1 MAAEALHKHFQQH
14 PKRYRPRDENF
25 DVTGDFTKPKFNS
38 RKSNIYVHEF
48 FNVVQN
54 SSNWESHQNQLHRNL
69 YSHEHDG
76 HARPHKSDRIRS
88 RSFQDS
94 YIANPPSSSLKYE
107 ETPIH
112 TFSNS
117 KAQAVLK
124 SRNAIAKL
132 EESYWAHWRPN
143 KSETVKPRKTSNKA
157 HYRVIKKPHPPSQ
170 KAESSS
176 SSTDEEG
183 NVEDEEPNDQKE
195 EQGQQVEIEELTA
208 TNIEE
213 AAVQVAVEPQVK
225 KSEEIQVP
233 ADLSETVVLHTEE
246 ENKPTEPPTN
256 EETDEVKPL
265 KHTDSFILTAKRQ
278 SEEKPHYQQPR
289 CIKLFRKPVIAGSGG
304 SIVRGGS
311 YPLKSSLKK
320 EKTTIKGNIR
330 LGRPGSPIT
339 VQTNRGRKG
348 I

>member
-25 DVTGDFTKPKFNS
+25 DVTGDFTKTKFNS

-54 SSNWESHQNQLHRNL
+54 SANWESHQNQLHRNL
-69 YSHEHDG
+69 YSHEQEIG
-76 HARPHKSDRIRS
+76 HPRPHKSDRIRS

-94 YIANPPSSSLKYE
+94 YISNPHSSSLKYE
-107 ETPIH
+107 ETPTH

-124 SRNAIAKL
+124 SRNAITKL

-143 KSETVKPRKTSNKA
+143 KSEAVKPRKSNKA
-157 HYRVIKKPHPPSQ
+157 HYRVIKKPHPPPQ
-170 KAESSS
+170 KAESSL
-176 SSTDEEG
+176 SSTDED
-183 NVEDEEPNDQKE
+183 VDDEEPNELKE
-195 EQGQQVEIEELTA
+195 EEQEQQVVIEELKA
-208 TNIEE
+208 IEE
-213 AAVQVAVEPQVK
+213 PLTKRSEVELQVK

-233 ADLSETVVLHTEE
+233 ADLSETGVIHKEE
-246 ENKPTEPPTN
+246 ENKPQIN
-256 EETDEVKPL
+256 EEADEVKPL

-289 CIKLFRKPVIAGSGG
+289 CIKLFRKPMIAGSGG

-339 VQTNRGRKG
+339 VQTHRRKG